1 MKELKKKPTSDIRIE
16 ALLGFYD
23 DLANKPGRKRDRLY
37 QAVLKM
43 IERGFWNPGDRLPTD
58 ADFAH
63 LLPLSVATVQA
74 ALKMLSDQKVIVRKQ
89 KQGSFVASED
99 NLNRDIV
106 FLRFRHRE
114 DGRSETV
121 DFKSIEVTE
130 TLSPGPGSRFFG
142 DNGPLLKVSRDLEVS
157 GEFMVHSDIYLADPR
172 LRILLDLDP
181 EMIKDVA
188 IRTLLQTRFGLPS
201 VRFDWQIA
209 TGKFSDDICAKL
221 NVASG
226 TIGQIAD
233 VEVYT
238 INDQKLMLHRL
249 WIPPSDWALRISS

>member
-99 NLNRDIV
+99 NLNRDICISQV
-106 FLRFRHRE
+106 PAPR
-114 DGRSETV
+114 GRGAARRLISSPS
-121 DFKSIEVTE
+121 KS
-130 TLSPGPGSRFFG
+130 LKRCRRGRGPGS
-142 DNGPLLKVSRDLEVS
+142 SAIMDL
-157 GEFMVHSDIYLADPR
+157 
-172 LRILLDLDP
+172 
-181 EMIKDVA
+181 
-188 IRTLLQTRFGLPS
+188 
-201 VRFDWQIA
+201 
-209 TGKFSDDICAKL
+209 C
-221 NVASG
+221 
-226 TIGQIAD
+226 
-233 VEVYT
+233 
-238 INDQKLMLHRL
+238 
-249 WIPPSDWALRISS
+249 